1 VPFKLIHLSKTINEI
16 FQRCATL
23 DKNSTDAVRCLVLLW
38 YQSFFCTWDD
48 VTRWPDYRVR
58 TIHSK
63 VNKGQLSNFTS
74 RGLADPDD
82 DVVSTMQRRCCLH
95 HVAILWTS
103 SAQHD
108 NVIST
113 ARRRRTRKPTMSCRA
128 EVFRC
133 MTLHKI
139 FCIWAG
145 IAYKIGLVRH
155 SSNSPMTNMHVC
167 DGNELTPLGLGRG
180 TKTSKLDAPGNAG
193 WLATPAVICMT
204 ETGLY
209 NLQMA

>member
-1 VPFKLIHLSKTINEI
+1 MRFFRDVQHLTRIRLM
-16 FQRCATL
+16 QY
-23 DKNSTDAVRCLVLLW
+23 AVWC
-38 YQSFFCTWDD
+38 FCDIRAFSVHETMSPDD
-48 VTRWPDYRVR
+48 QIRVR
-58 TIHSK
+58 TIQSK

-82 DVVSTMQRRCCLH
+82 DVVCTMQRRCCLH

-108 NVIST
+108 NVIGT

-139 FCIWAG
+139 
-145 IAYKIGLVRH
+145 LH
-155 SSNSPMTNMHVC
+155 M
-167 DGNELTPLGLGRG
+167 
-180 TKTSKLDAPGNAG
+180 G
-193 WLATPAVICMT
+193 WDSL
-204 ETGLY
+204 
-209 NLQMA
+209 